1 MPRRALIA
9 VVVLAV
15 AGLVPV
21 RPAQADA
28 RADRAQLLLQI
39 ADVTDRQEQAESRV
53 VAATL
58 AEQQARRA
66 LRQARAGLRLWAV
79 DAYVTGPRPDT
90 PASRVY
96 AEVAGARTTDTLAS
110 FRQQADRLSRVRS
123 QAEEARDE
131 ARRQSAALA
140 SVRRRLDA
148 AVAADDARRAAAD
161 AEADRARA
169 RANAA
174 REAAVLLPAAGPLDP
189 SALTPRHRRAT
200 EAQIQLMGRFDFGP
214 GPTLPP
220 GLRATGAVV
229 EGVASWYGPG
239 FHGRATASGAIYDQ
253 EGWTVA
259 SRELTLG
266 TILWI
271 SRGDRHVLALVNDRG
286 PYVDGRVLD
295 LSHAVATQLGFS
307 GIAQV
312 RAEVVAPG

>member
-9 VVVLAV
+9 VAV
-15 AGLVPV
+15 AAFAGLT
-21 RPAQADA
+21 PALPA
-28 RADRAQLLLQI
+28 RAELRDERAQLLLQI
-39 ADVTDRQEQAESRV
+39 ADLTDRHEQAESRV
-53 VAATL
+53 VAARL
-58 AEQQARRA
+58 AEEDARGA
-66 LRQARAGLRLWAV
+66 LRRARAGLRSWAL

-96 AEVAGARTTDTLAS
+96 AEAAGARTSAALDRYRWHSQRLAV
-110 FRQQADRLSRVRS
+110 FL
-123 QAEEARDE
+123 AEAEDARDE
-131 ARRQSAALA
+131 TRRRSEQLDAI
-140 SVRRRLDA
+140 RRRLDA

-174 REAAVLLPAAGPLDP
+174 RAAQAALPPAGPYDP
-189 SALTPRHRRAT
+189 AALTPRHRRAT
-200 EAQIQLMGRFDFGP
+200 AAQIQLMSRYRFGP
-214 GPTLPP
+214 GVALPP
-220 GLRATGAVV
+220 GLRATGSVI

-259 SRELTLG
+259 SRELPLG

-271 SRGDRHVLALVNDRG
+271 SRGDRRVLALVNDRG
-286 PYVDGRVLD
+286 PYVGGRVLD

-312 RAEVVAPG
+312 RAEIVVAG